1 MSQAGAQAAC
11 DLSLSS
17 GWGHVTAAP
26 RLQIQLQEE
35 AAYGPGPGGE
45 GTRPPGQLL
54 AWAREA
60 KPGPLPF
67 QPPAVT
73 LAQML
78 NLSEP
83 PYLSSAAGSLTA
95 AAHRHTARRKWED
108 ACPASVQPEH
118 TGESKCCHVYYSRNP
133 LVFHGTQFGKRC
145 PHM

>member
-45 GTRPPGQLL
+45 GTRPPGPLL

-73 LAQML
+73 LAQL
-78 NLSEP
+78 LKLSEP
-83 PYLSSAAGSLTA
+83 PHPELCCRVFNSSCPQVRCEEEMGGSMSSLRPALT
-95 AAHRHTARRKWED
+95 HRGD
-108 ACPASVQPEH
+108 
-118 TGESKCCHVYYSRNP
+118 
-133 LVFHGTQFGKRC
+133 
-145 PHM
+145 